1 MIGFGIDGRTIK
13 RGGLISNLGHLV
25 PIGVC
30 SMHLHLGLS
39 DMSETK
45 PKMFVKIL

>member
-1 MIGFGIDGRTIK
+1 MIRFWIDSRTIK
-13 RGGLISNLGHLV
+13 RGALISNLGHLV
-25 PIGVC
+25 PVGVC

-39 DMSETK
+39 DMLESK